1 MLILIIYE
9 ITRKYSMLN
18 TGEIVFSSYFLFSGY
33 TRMLKPGTQPVVFPF
48 SVSRE
53 LCQEN
58 YKW

>member
-1 MLILIIYE
+1 
-9 ITRKYSMLN
+9 MLN